1 MMRRT
6 GELPMLRYLLIS
18 ISISLLLGKTS
29 MLLAQHTDKLEEVTV
44 TARPEGFQNI
54 DHIAQALSVLNGS
67 ELREKVTNS
76 IGETLSQELGVTA
89 SDFGQG
95 ASRPVIRGLSGARV
109 KIMQDGIATLDV
121 STVSVDHQV
130 TLEPGNSEQ
139 IEILRGPATLLY
151 GSGAFGGL
159 INVDTHRI
167 PAELADEFSA
177 SLDARFHSA
186 SAGKSIGF
194 KADGGSGSLAL
205 HLDTLIRD
213 SSNYD
218 AAKGEILN
226 SAVESND
233 LNFGLSIIG
242 KDAYLGAS
250 VGRYSSQYGIP
261 LNLDEPDE
269 KVSIDQDQ
277 DRFDLA
283 GQLDNPLPGFKK
295 GKIRFGYVDYE
306 HTEFENPGEAGT
318 QFFNNEWEGRVEL
331 RHQALGVWNGTMGL
345 QYRNRR
351 FNSVGNEAF
360 VPRTKLDSIGLF
372 ILEDRDWHDWHIE
385 IGGRYEWQETEP
397 VSSNT
402 LFPVNHDVYSV
413 SFGAIWNFS
422 RDYNFG
428 LSSTRAQRA
437 PAIEELFAGGPH
449 LASGTFEEGDATLE
463 EETSNN
469 IDLSLRHSGK
479 KWSWDAN
486 VFFNYIEDFIFQQAQ
501 DENGNGLAD
510 KVDIERMPG
519 GELLLIT
526 FRQKNVLF
534 YGIEAESNY
543 EVFDNENGILSV
555 RLWGD
560 WVRAK
565 MNHGGNLPRISPARI
580 GSSIE
585 FNRRQWHADVDLIH
599 SFKQDRTSVLETVTG
614 AYTLLNIGLGYNLSL
629 NRVNLDLSLRATN
642 LFDETARRHTSFLK
656 DRAPLPGRAVTLGVS
671 LGF

>member
-1 MMRRT
+1 
-6 GELPMLRYLLIS
+6 MLRYVFILI
-18 ISISLLLGKTS
+18 LLLPGKTS
-29 MLLAQHTDKLEEVTV
+29 ILSAQHSDKLEEVTV

-54 DHIAQALSVLNGS
+54 DHIAQALSVLNGN

-159 INVDTHRI
+159 VNVDTNRI
-167 PAELADEFSA
+167 PAVLDEEFSA
-177 SLDARFHSA
+177 SLDSRFYSA
-186 SAGKSIGF
+186 SSGKSVGF
-194 KADGGSGSLAL
+194 KADGGRGPLML
-205 HLDTLIRD
+205 HVDTLIRD
-213 SSNYD
+213 SGNYD
-218 AAKGEILN
+218 SAKGEIFN

-242 KDAYLGAS
+242 QDAYLGVS

-261 LNLDEPDE
+261 LNPDEPDE
-269 KVSIDQDQ
+269 KISIDQDQ
-277 DRFDLA
+277 DRFDIA
-283 GQLDNPLPGFKK
+283 GQLDNPLPGFKR
-295 GKIRFGYVDYE
+295 GKIRIGYVDYE
-306 HTEFENPGEAGT
+306 HTEFENPNEVGT
-318 QFFNNEWEGRVEL
+318 RFFNNEWEGRVEL
-331 RHQALGVWNGTMGL
+331 RHQTLGVWNGILGM

-351 FNSVGNEAF
+351 FNSVGEEAF
-360 VPRTKLDSIGLF
+360 VPRTKLDSAGFF

-385 IGGRYEWQETEP
+385 IGGRYEMQEIEP
-397 VSSNT
+397 VSNNT
-402 LFPVNHDVYSV
+402 LYTVSHDVYSI
-413 SFGAIWNFS
+413 SFGAIWKFS
-422 RDYNFG
+422 RNVNFG

-449 LASGTFEEGDATLE
+449 LASGTFEEGEPGLS

-469 IDLSLRHSGK
+469 IDLSLRHNGN
-479 KWSWDAN
+479 KWSWGAN
-486 VFFNYIEDFIFQQAQ
+486 IFFNYIEDFIFQQEQ
-501 DENGNGLAD
+501 DENANGLVD

-519 GELLLIT
+519 GELFLIA
-526 FRQKNVLF
+526 FRQADALF
-534 YGIEAESNY
+534 YGIEAESQY
-543 EVFDNENGILSV
+543 EVFNNNNGILSV

-565 MNHGGNLPRISPARI
+565 MNQGGDLPRISPARI

-585 FNRRQWHADVDLIH
+585 YNRGQWHADFDLIH
-599 SFKQDRTSVLETVTG
+599 SFEQGHIAKLETATS
-614 AYTLLNIGLGYNLSL
+614 AYTLLNIGLGYNLTSS
-629 NRVNLDLSLRATN
+629 RVNLDFSLRATN
-642 LFDETARRHTSFLK
+642 LLDEIARRHTSFLK
-656 DRAPLPGRAVTLGVS
+656 NRAPLPGRAVTLGIS